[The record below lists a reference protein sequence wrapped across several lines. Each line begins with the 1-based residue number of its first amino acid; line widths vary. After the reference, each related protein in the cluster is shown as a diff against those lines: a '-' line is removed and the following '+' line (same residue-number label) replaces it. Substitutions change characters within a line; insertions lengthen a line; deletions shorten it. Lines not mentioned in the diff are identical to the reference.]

1 MMRKTY
7 RVLSGV
13 LVTLALLSV
22 LSVTPVFAK
31 KPVYDDEVQVTSY
44 SWTFKEGGKYNN
56 VLTVKGTIET
66 TDTISPIYITLYV
79 EQIDINNG
87 GSWEQTKVY
96 DPEPRFNFGFKWWN
110 FPAGWYEA
118 TVTVEY
124 EGNVVWTNSFVF
136 DPPGGGPGP
145 MW

>member
-1 MMRKTY
+1 MMRKTQ

-31 KPVYDDEVQVTSY
+31 KPDYSDEVQVTSY
-44 SWTFKEGGKYNN
+44 SWNFKEGGKYNN

-66 TDTISPIYITLYV
+66 AGADSPISVTLYI
-79 EQIDINNG
+79 EKIDDNG
-87 GSWEQTKVY
+87 GSWEEVKVY
-96 DPEPRFNFGFKWWN
+96 DPDPSFNFGFKWYN

-124 EGNVVWTNSFVF
+124 EGKAVWTNSFVF

-145 MW
+145 MY

>member
-1 MMRKTY
+1 
-7 RVLSGV
+7 V
-13 LVTLALLSV
+13 LVAIALLSV

-31 KPVYDDEVQVTSY
+31 KPIYSNEVQVTSY
-44 SWTFKEGGKYNN
+44 SWDFKEGGKYNN
-56 VLTVKGTIET
+56 MLTVEGTIET
-66 TDTISPIYITLYV
+66 SGATLPISVTLYV
-79 EQIDINNG
+79 EKIDEPNG

-96 DPEPRFNFGFKWWN
+96 DPDPSFNFEFKWYN

-124 EGNVVWTNSFVF
+124 KGKTVWTNSFVF

-145 MW
+145 MY